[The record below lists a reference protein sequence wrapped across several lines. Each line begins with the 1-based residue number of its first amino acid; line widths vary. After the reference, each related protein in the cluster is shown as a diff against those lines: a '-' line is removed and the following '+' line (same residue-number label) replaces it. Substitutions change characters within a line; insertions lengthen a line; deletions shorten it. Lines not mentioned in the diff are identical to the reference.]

1 MDFLIEQAVSNLM
14 NKETVFFGLFLV
26 GYYLQ
31 IQDKREQKGFIKEQQ
46 KVLIRL
52 TRSVE
57 KIEQRSEKQDSR
69 LDRIENKLFDN

>member
-1 MDFLIEQAVSNLM
+1 MDFLVEQAVSNLM

-57 KIEQRSEKQDSR
+57 KIEQKSEKQDSR